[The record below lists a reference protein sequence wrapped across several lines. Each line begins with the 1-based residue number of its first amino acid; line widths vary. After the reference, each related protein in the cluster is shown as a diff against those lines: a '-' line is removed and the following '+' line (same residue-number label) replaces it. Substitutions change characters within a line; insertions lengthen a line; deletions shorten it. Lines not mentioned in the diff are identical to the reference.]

1 MSPWLLLAVGL
12 AAAAPSDAT
21 VVYYNARLALREDAA
36 LEAVK
41 LWLLRNAL
49 ESETGRVSPHDA
61 DFGSVTWAA
70 LGELGLCTDGQPKDR
85 AGAGLWPLGMHNHV
99 VRNMGRRSSNRL
111 PRTFDAFEVGRQQR
125 EVAIGDVLDAELLR
139 TVRLRRGRCLGPR
152 VALLQAGQ
160 NPFASFSDRPV
171 TARLLRDL
179 LVRSRESLATERVR
193 GRSVIEARL
202 FDLDLQLTALAERE
216 ARRRARSRAQR
227 GRILGLSRGSTDALL
242 AAAPTTTLDGN
253 SEAARILRASAS
265 WPTSEWMAL
274 EPERRRFLFDHA
286 RDYGADEAGLDRVA
300 LGVLDALVAH
310 GEGAEAQAWVARA
323 APDPERQ
330 GRLWKGERG
339 AALLALDPAAGFDE
353 RAAVALQRGVH
364 DLSRGELERALR
376 AFAYGLAHAS
386 DSAEPDLVANLS
398 RRWLTHVAGQFEMD
412 AELIATLR
420 ALVPGRD
427 FSILLED
434 LMWRAAFH
442 ADAASFAM
450 GEAAHPGRGALDRRL
465 AALRPLARGD
475 APAFVRQIERGL
487 RASPSETLRL
497 LEQLVQRLERE
508 ERSVRLRHRDL
519 LAALRVR
526 LLPLSEDADGSA
538 RRRRTSM
545 TLRDRMQGILEG
557 VGVAPQD
564 ARDRSRGLDPQAEVF
579 VGAVRLA
586 PVDPLPWPFQTT
598 AASPPSVFTQ
608 IELRPLEWRDA
619 DGALVFGWSI
629 EG

>member
-1 MSPWLLLAVGL
+1 VTPWLLLAVGL
-12 AAAAPSDAT
+12 ATAAPSDAT

-41 LWLLRNAL
+41 LWLLRNSL

-70 LGELGLCTDGQPKDR
+70 LGELGLCTDGHRKDLE
-85 AGAGLWPLGMHNHV
+85 GAGLWPLGMHNHV

-111 PRTFDAFEVGRQQR
+111 PRTFDAFDVGRQQR
-125 EVAIGDVLDAELLR
+125 EVAIGDVLDAEMLR
-139 TVRLRRGRCLGPR
+139 TVRLKRGRCFGPR
-152 VALLQAGQ
+152 IALAKARQ
-160 NPFASFSDRPV
+160 NPLASFSDRKV
-171 TARLLRDL
+171 TAHLLRDL
-179 LVRSRESLATERVR
+179 LERSRESLAAERVR
-193 GRSVIEARL
+193 GQSVIEARL

-216 ARRRARSRAQR
+216 ARRKARARAQR
-227 GRILGLSRGSTDALL
+227 GRILGLSRGSTEALL
-242 AAAPTTTLDGN
+242 DDAPTTTLDRN

-265 WPTSEWMAL
+265 WPISEWMAL

-286 RDYGADEAGLDRVA
+286 RDYGVDEGDLDRVA
-300 LGVLDALVAH
+300 LGVLDTLIAR
-310 GEGAEAQAWVARA
+310 GEGAEAQAWVGRA
-323 APDPERQ
+323 APDLERQ
-330 GRLWKGERG
+330 ARLWQGARG

-353 RAAVALQRGVH
+353 RAPVALQRGVY
-364 DLSRGELERALR
+364 DLSQGEMERALR
-376 AFAYGLAHAS
+376 AFAYALAHAT
-386 DSAEPDLVANLS
+386 DSSEQELVANLS
-398 RRWLTHVAGQFEMD
+398 RRWLTYVAGRFEMD
-412 AELIATLR
+412 AELLATLR
-420 ALVPGRD
+420 VLVPGRD

-475 APAFVRQIERGL
+475 APTFAREIERGL
-487 RASPSETLRL
+487 KTSPSETLRL

-508 ERSVRLRHRDL
+508 ELSVRVRHQDL
-519 LAALRVR
+519 LAALRLR
-526 LLPLSEDADGSA
+526 LAPMSEDRNGSA
-538 RRRRTSM
+538 RRMRTAT

-557 VGVAPQD
+557 VGVQPVGAQE
-564 ARDRSRGLDPQAEVF
+564 RSRGLDPRAEVF
-579 VGAVRLA
+579 VGSVRLA
-586 PVDPLPWPFQTT
+586 PVDPLPWPFRTT

-608 IELRPLEWRDA
+608 IDLRPVEWRDA
-619 DGALVFGWSI
+619 DGQIVFGWSI